1 MQNPFEPRKVRK
13 AVFPV
18 AGMGTRFLPA
28 TKAMPK
34 ELLPIIDTPLIQ
46 HAVEEAIE
54 AGITELVFVTGR
66 TKRAIEDHFDHS
78 PELEH
83 LLEQRGKHQL
93 ASQIRAIISPD
104 IHCIFVRQ
112 PEALGLGHAVLCAE
126 PVVGNDPFAVLLP
139 DDFMAGPRRPTTE
152 LVQHFEAT
160 GKPSLSVMAVPD
172 ETIGRYGIVAPVD
185 GATERVIPFSSIV
198 EKPDPED
205 APSNLAAVGRY
216 VFTAEIFDHL
226 RAISRGV
233 GNEYQLTDAINRQ
246 ALQTPMD
253 AIEIQNRR
261 YDCGSKIGYFEA
273 LVDQALE
280 RPDTRDAARALLKE
294 KLSKL
299 PDQGA

>member
-1 MQNPFEPRKVRK
+1 
-13 AVFPV
+13 
-18 AGMGTRFLPA
+18 
-28 TKAMPK
+28 
-34 ELLPIIDTPLIQ
+34 
-46 HAVEEAIE
+46 
-54 AGITELVFVTGR
+54 
-66 TKRAIEDHFDHS
+66 
-78 PELEH
+78 
-83 LLEQRGKHQL
+83 
-93 ASQIRAIISPD
+93 
-104 IHCIFVRQ
+104 
-112 PEALGLGHAVLCAE
+112 
-126 PVVGNDPFAVLLP
+126 
-139 DDFMAGPRRPTTE
+139 
-152 LVQHFEAT
+152 
-160 GKPSLSVMAVPD
+160 MAVPD